1 MDQLNDLGCFAAV
14 AETKGFAPAARRLG
28 LSTAGVSKSVM
39 RLEARLG
46 VRLFTRTTRRV
57 ALTQEG
63 ERFYQRC
70 KIILEDVAEA
80 ESEITDTAKTLK
92 GRIRIDMPITYG
104 ERHVLP
110 LLAEF
115 KKSNPEI
122 TLDVRMS
129 DTFTN
134 LVEEGVD
141 LAIRFGDLDD
151 SRLMVRKIRVTRL
164 VTCASPAYVSTHG
177 VPRSIDELGQHVCVS
192 FVFRSSGRQFP
203 WRFNAAGRIIEL
215 DPQQKLA
222 VNDGGANRRLALL
235 GAGLIQDLDVNV
247 AQELAAGELVEVL
260 EMFSTEAFPIA
271 IVWPAGRHQPAR
283 VRALIDHLAHA
294 LTR

>member
-1 MDQLNDLGCFAAV
+1 MDHLNDLGCFAAV

-28 LSTAGVSKSVM
+28 LSTAGVSKSVI

-57 ALTQEG
+57 ALTAEG
-63 ERFYQRC
+63 ERFYLRC
-70 KIILEDVAEA
+70 KTILEDVAAA
-80 ESEITDTAKTLK
+80 ESEIIDTAKTLK

-115 KKSNPEI
+115 KKTNPEI
-122 TLDVRMS
+122 TLDIRMS

-141 LAIRFGDLDD
+141 LAIRFGDLND
-151 SRLMVRKIRVTRL
+151 SRLKVRKLRGTRL
-164 VTCASPAYVSTHG
+164 VTCASPAYLSKHG
-177 VPRSIDELGQHVCVS
+177 VPLNIVDLGQHVCVS
-192 FVFRSSGRQFP
+192 FVFRSSGRQFQ
-203 WRFNAAGRIIEL
+203 WRFKAAGRTVEFN
-215 DPQQKLA
+215 PQQGLA

-235 GAGLIQDLDVNV
+235 GACLIQDLDVNV
-247 AQELAAGELVEVL
+247 AQELAAGDLFEVL
-260 EMFSTEAFPIA
+260 ETFSTEAFPIA
-271 IVWPAGRHQPAR
+271 IVWPAGRHQPTR
-283 VRALIDHLAHA
+283 VRALIDHLTHA
-294 LTR
+294 LVL